1 MGWTFDGVV
10 PSEALAKRLYIS
22 LDFCYTFVLKI
33 YQSMSVLFHES
44 ERKAKAGKGYFEN
57 VSTQVDIE
65 NAGGPIMRTRPDT
78 RP

>member
-1 MGWTFDGVV
+1 MRSKKIIVLEDL
-10 PSEALAKRLYIS
+10 SE
-22 LDFCYTFVLKI
+22 CEC
-33 YQSMSVLFHES
+33 LFHDS

>member
-1 MGWTFDGVV
+1 MKKTIVLEDL
-10 PSEALAKRLYIS
+10 SERE
-22 LDFCYTFVLKI
+22 C
-33 YQSMSVLFHES
+33 LFHES

-65 NAGGPIMRTRPDT
+65 NAGWPIMRTRPDT